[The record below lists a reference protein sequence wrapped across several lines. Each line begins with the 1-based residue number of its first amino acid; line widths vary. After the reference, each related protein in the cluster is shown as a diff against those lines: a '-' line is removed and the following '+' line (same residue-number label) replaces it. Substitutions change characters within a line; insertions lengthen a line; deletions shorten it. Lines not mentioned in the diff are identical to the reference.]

1 MYEALRTIHLMAVLP
16 CLLLGA
22 YLIYFSSK
30 GSSPHRSL
38 GKFYMILMTIQ
49 AFVSLFME
57 ARVGPQ
63 WMSHF
68 GWIHLLSGVTLY
80 TIPASLRY
88 LKIGNI
94 KSHKRSMLILYWS
107 GLIVAGAFTLT
118 PGRYLH
124 EVLFG

>member
-1 MYEALRTIHLMAVLP
+1 M
-16 CLLLGA
+16 
-22 YLIYFSSK
+22 
-30 GSSPHRSL
+30 
-38 GKFYMILMTIQ
+38 Q
-49 AFVSLFME
+49 

-94 KSHKRSMLILYWS
+94 KSHKRSMIILYLLVWFDS
-107 GLIVAGAFTLT
+107 SRSLHLNSRTL
-118 PGRYLH
+118 PS
-124 EVLFG
+124 